1 MFDFKDKFI
10 SSSIAKFKLYV
21 DVEENNYDIS
31 GILLNECY
39 GFIIKFN
46 GIREML
52 SSLDKLFD
60 YVNFPMT
67 SNNERMFLESSKD
80 NKKELPQNLFIY
92 DKNSDDIA
100 GKQPTFIINIQFR
113 HNSTWQGSINW
124 IEKNKLKRFKS
135 ELQLINLITDA
146 LGMTNKFYD

>member
-10 SSSIAKFKLYV
+10 SSKISEFKLYI

-31 GILLNECY
+31 GILLNEYY

-67 SNNERMFLESSKD
+67 SNNERMFLESNKD
-80 NKKELPQNLFIY
+80 NKKELPQNIFVY
-92 DKNSDDIA
+92 DKNNEDIS
-100 GKQPTFIINIQFR
+100 GKQPTFILNIQFR
-113 HNSTWQGSINW
+113 HNSTWQGSIMW
-124 IEKNKLKRFKS
+124 IEKNKIKRFNS
-135 ELQLINLITDA
+135 DLQLINLIIDA
-146 LGMTNKFYD
+146 LGLAKKFYD